1 MSDRTLVEKV
11 RVTDVLKA
19 QAQAFR
25 LDTGH
30 GTQIGPGITRD
41 GNVVR
46 LLVCYD
52 EQPDEFESSKV
63 LLLPLQG
70 KEVDPCF

>member
-1 MSDRTLVEKV
+1 MKSR
-11 RVTDVLKA
+11 
-19 QAQAFR
+19 R
-25 LDTGH
+25 LLFPLTH
-30 GTQIGPGITRD
+30 
-41 GNVVR
+41 
-46 LLVCYD
+46 LVCYD

>member
-46 LLVCYD
+46 LLMID
-52 EQPDEFESSKV
+52 HIKKIGLARIMV
-63 LLLPLQG
+63 LSMRW
-70 KEVDPCF
+70 K